1 MAENEMIL
9 FSEQDIEQL
18 KLLSGSEL
26 QSTIEQMVM
35 LGKKV
40 SDNYSFLETAPW
52 YKRALATISGKT
64 KRTQREIA
72 TDQALMS
79 MYCMQVVG
87 EFVNRGL
94 ITQSR
99 VTELEEKV
107 NEIYQQFTRLVQATG
122 VAFNSVDNYT
132 TLSLGIMTGYY
143 SDSLISAI
151 HISNMLSKIDTNSE
165 KFNVIIGAIKKNISS
180 EAKSTAHR
188 LVEIEKASM
197 SDLRYYQAFAETG
210 IGSFARTVK
219 ICLKLIEANCFDE
232 EGAEKAVK
240 SAGFTNNELTFD
252 EFVAKIIIAGQSM

>member
-1 MAENEMIL
+1 
-9 FSEQDIEQL
+9 
-18 KLLSGSEL
+18 
-26 QSTIEQMVM
+26 MVM

-52 YKRALATISGKT
+52 YKMALATVSGKT

-87 EFVNRGL
+87 EFVNRGI
-94 ITQSR
+94 ITQTR
-99 VTELEEKV
+99 VTELESKV

-122 VAFNSVDNYT
+122 TAFTAVDNYT
-132 TLSLGIMTGYY
+132 TLSLGILSGYY
-143 SDSLISAI
+143 TDSLISAI
-151 HISNMLSKIDTNSE
+151 HIGSMLSRIDVRSE
-165 KFNVIIGAIKKNISS
+165 KFNVMMGAIKKNISS
-180 EAKSTAHR
+180 NAKTTAKR
-188 LVEIEKASM
+188 LTELSKASANDM
-197 SDLRYYQAFAETG
+197 RYYQESSETEA
-210 IGSFARTVK
+210 GSFARTVK

-232 EGAEKAVK
+232 EGAEKAAK